1 MFYHMQSNNS
11 DSMDCSGLSNLMF
24 LDVACNR
31 LSSLQGLKDNQ
42 QLLEINLS
50 ENRLT
55 RIGEL
60 FQCKVCIVKEG
71 RSSHDVPNK
80 IKIVVDFNVNP
91 HTLQTV

>member
-1 MFYHMQSNNS
+1 
-11 DSMDCSGLSNLMF
+11 MDCSGLHNLMF

-31 LSSLQGLKDNQ
+31 LSSLQGLKDIQ

-60 FQCKVCIVKEG
+60 
-71 RSSHDVPNK
+71 
-80 IKIVVDFNVNP
+80 VVWICQIERNYVLYIHKYSNWK
-91 HTLQTV
+91 

>member
-1 MFYHMQSNNS
+1 
-11 DSMDCSGLSNLMF
+11 MDCSGLSNLMF

-31 LSSLQGLKDNQ
+31 LSSLQGLKDTQ

-60 FQCKVCIVKEG
+60 F
-71 RSSHDVPNK
+71 
-80 IKIVVDFNVNP
+80 VNG
-91 HTLQTV
+91 